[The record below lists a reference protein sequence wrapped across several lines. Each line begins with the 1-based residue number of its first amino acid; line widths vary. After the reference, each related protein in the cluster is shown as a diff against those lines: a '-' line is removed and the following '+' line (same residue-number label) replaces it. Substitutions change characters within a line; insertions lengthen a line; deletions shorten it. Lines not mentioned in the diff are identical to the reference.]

1 MKRILLLCAAL
12 LLTLISHIQVWAQET
27 TVTGKVTSADD
38 GTALPGVNVI
48 IKGTNT
54 GTTTTADGTYSLS
67 APGNATLVFSFIGLT
82 SQEVQVNNRSAINV
96 RMESD
101 VKELTEIVVTAQGI
115 ERDQRSLGYAVQ
127 SVTGDRLAQRSE
139 PNLLNSL
146 QGKVAG
152 VNILGASGAPGASTN
167 INIRGITSFNG
178 SNQPLIVVDGII
190 FSNDVN
196 ASQNTLFGS
205 QPSNR
210 LADINPENIESINIL
225 KGPAAAVLYGSRA
238 SAGAIVITTKS
249 GKNLNN
255 KTEVTVNSSLNFQ
268 NVYGLPRLQN
278 QYGQGANNDYVPT
291 STNSWGPAFGTPG
304 RESVVNTQGVEVPY
318 QAYPN
323 NIRDFFDT
331 GRILQNSVNIAS
343 GDANRNF
350 ALSLGSTLQNGI
362 IPDTEFKR
370 HNVQLGGN
378 TLLNNGLK
386 VGAQV
391 SYVQTA
397 QGGTPMGNGGSAFGQ
412 ISRIPRSFDLVG
424 RPYVDELGRSIYYST
439 TQNHPLW
446 STQNE
451 TLDGTVDRVF
461 GNLSL
466 GYDITNWFNVT
477 YRATADTYT
486 DRRKLI
492 QQIGAARAPQGQV
505 LEDVFFRSEL
515 NSDLI
520 MTFKKDNLF
529 LENFN
534 ANFLL
539 GQNLNQRK
547 TQNSTVVGESLTIPQ
562 FTNVSNASVFTNSTE
577 ESTTRR
583 LIGYYGQLS
592 MDYNNYVFLELSGRV
607 DQSST
612 LPKANNA
619 YFYPAAAIS
628 FVPTDA
634 FSLQSNLL
642 SYAKLRAS
650 IARVGRDADPYLLNS
665 VYTTATYGN
674 NLASINFPLSVGG
687 SSIPGFAIGSRIG
700 SDQLTPE
707 FVTSYEFGANLGLF
721 QNRIGV
727 DVTYF
732 ESKSTNQIFNVAVPN
747 TTGYDTRTTNV
758 GELQNRGWELV
769 LNASPIKTSSFT
781 WDVNLNFTRLRNKV
795 VSIAPGVKQSTI
807 TGDSFI
813 GISPSIV
820 EGQPY
825 GVIVSFKNDR
835 NEAGELLINPTTGLF
850 VPAIAGEVIA
860 DPNPDWTA
868 GLTNTFS
875 YKGLSLSV
883 LLDTRQGG
891 DIYSFGAV
899 DFRSLGSLAVTGID
913 RDQPRILPGVI
924 ANGDGTYRPNNI
936 QLSAQ
941 SYWAGLGGLA
951 SESAVFD
958 ATVYRLRELA
968 LNYTLP
974 ASLLGKTPIG
984 SVTVGVS
991 GRNLYFFAPN
1001 FIGDPEIN
1009 TQGAGN
1015 IQGLDLSGAPNTRNY
1030 GFNLRFT
1037 F

>member
-1 MKRILLLCAAL
+1 MKRILLLCTTL
-12 LLTLISHIQVWAQET
+12 MLTFVSYIQVRAQER

-38 GTALPGVNVI
+38 GSALPGVNVI

-54 GTTTTADGTYSLS
+54 GTTTTVDGTYSIS
-67 APGNATLVFSFIGLT
+67 APDNATLVFSFIGLT
-82 SQEVQVNNRSAINV
+82 SQEVPVNNRSVVNV

-115 ERDQRSLGYAVQ
+115 ERDQRSLGYAIQ
-127 SVTGDRLAQRSE
+127 SVSGDNLAQRSE

-196 ASQNTLFGS
+196 NTQNTLFGS

-304 RESVVNTQGVEVPY
+304 FETVTNTQGVEVPY

-323 NIRDFFDT
+323 NIRDFFDR

-343 GDANRNF
+343 GDANKNF

-424 RPYVDELGRSIYYST
+424 RPFVDELGRSIYYST

-451 TLDGTVDRVF
+451 TLDGTVDRIF
-461 GNLSL
+461 GNMSL

-477 YRATADTYT
+477 YRVTADTYT
-486 DRRKLI
+486 DRRKLTL
-492 QQIGAARAPQGQV
+492 QIGAARAPQGQV
-505 LEDVFFRSEL
+505 FEDMFFRSEF

-539 GQNLNQRK
+539 GHNLNQRR

-562 FTNVSNASVFTNSTE
+562 FTNVSNASVFTSSKE

-612 LPKANNA
+612 LPVANNA

-642 SYAKLRAS
+642 SYAKIRAS

-665 VYTTATYGN
+665 VFTTATFGN
-674 NLASINFPLSVGG
+674 NLASVNFPLSVGG
-687 SSIPGFAIGSRIG
+687 ASVPGFAIGSRIG
-700 SDQLTPE
+700 SNQLTPE
-707 FVTSYEFGANLGLF
+707 FVTSYEFGGNLGLF

-758 GELQNRGWELV
+758 GELQNRGWEVV
-769 LNASPIKTSSFT
+769 LNGSPIKTGSFT
-781 WDVNLNFTRLRNKV
+781 WDVNLNFTRIRNKV
-795 VSIAPGVKQSTI
+795 VSIAPGVTQSVI
-807 TGDSFI
+807 NGNSFI

-825 GVIVSFKNDR
+825 GVIVSFKNAR

-860 DPNPDWTA
+860 NPNPDWTA

-899 DFRSLGSLAVTGID
+899 DLRSNGGLAVTGID
-913 RDQPRILPGVI
+913 RDVPRILPGVI

-968 LNYTLP
+968 LNYSLP

-1030 GFNLRFT
+1030 GFNVRFT